1 MLDTE
6 ALHRIGIDTEEGI
19 AYCADDPEFY
29 EDMLREYLQE
39 SDGRAADL
47 RRFYALQ
54 DWSQYG
60 LCAHTVKSTSK
71 MIGAKAVSE
80 LAREMEL
87 ACRSRDAA
95 SVLTGHDRFLR
106 EYTDLAD
113 GLRTVMQTSE

>member
-39 SDGRAADL
+39 SDGRAAVL
-47 RRFYALQ
+47 RGGG
-54 DWSQYG
+54 SG
-60 LCAHTVKSTSK
+60 
-71 MIGAKAVSE
+71 IGYPAGKDQQFTDPSHAG
-80 LAREMEL
+80 
-87 ACRSRDAA
+87 SRHR
-95 SVLTGHDRFLR
+95 V
-106 EYTDLAD
+106 AD

>member
-39 SDGRAADL
+39 SEGRAADL
-47 RRFYALQ
+47 RRFYASQ

-106 EYTDLAD
+106 EYADLAD
-113 GLRTVMQTSE
+113 GLRSVMQTSG

>member
-1 MLDTE
+1 MPDTK

-19 AYCADDPEFY
+19 AYCADDAEFY

-47 RRFYALQ
+47 QRFYASQ

-60 LCAHTVKSTSK
+60 LCAHTVKSISK

-87 ACRSRDAA
+87 ACRSRDPA

-106 EYTDLAD
+106 EYADLAD
-113 GLRTVMQTSE
+113 CLRSVMQTSE

>member
-19 AYCADDPEFY
+19 AYCADDAEFY

-47 RRFYALQ
+47 QRFYASQ

-113 GLRTVMQTSE
+113 GLRSVMQTSG

>member
-1 MLDTE
+1 MPDTK

-47 RRFYALQ
+47 QRFYASQ

-87 ACRSRDAA
+87 ACSSRDAA
-95 SVLTGHDRFLR
+95 LVLAGHDRFLR

-113 GLRTVMQTSE
+113 GLRSVMQTSG

>member
-47 RRFYALQ
+47 RRFYASQ

-113 GLRTVMQTSE
+113 CLRSVMQTSG

>member
-1 MLDTE
+1 MLDTK

-19 AYCADDPEFY
+19 AYCADDAEFY

-47 RRFYALQ
+47 QRFYASQ

-113 GLRTVMQTSE
+113 GLRSVMQTSG

>member
-47 RRFYALQ
+47 QRFYASQ

-113 GLRTVMQTSE
+113 GLRSVMQTSG

>member
-47 RRFYALQ
+47 RRFYASQ

-106 EYTDLAD
+106 EYADLAD
-113 GLRTVMQTSE
+113 CLRTVMQTSG

>member
-1 MLDTE
+1 MPDTK

-19 AYCADDPEFY
+19 AYCADDAEFY

-47 RRFYALQ
+47 RRFYASQ

-95 SVLTGHDRFLR
+95 SVLAGHDRFLR

-113 GLRTVMQTSE
+113 GLRSVMQTSG

>member
-1 MLDTE
+1 MLDTK
-6 ALHRIGIDTEEGI
+6 ALHRIGINTEEGI
-19 AYCADDPEFY
+19 AYCADDAEFY

-47 RRFYALQ
+47 RRFYASQ

-87 ACRSRDAA
+87 ACRSGDSA

-113 GLRTVMQTSE
+113 GLRSVMQTSG

>member
-6 ALHRIGIDTEEGI
+6 ALHRIGINTEEGI

-47 RRFYALQ
+47 RRFYASQ
-54 DWSQYG
+54 DWSQYV

-80 LAREMEL
+80 LARDMEL
-87 ACRSRDAA
+87 ACRSRDPA

-106 EYTDLAD
+106 EYADLAD
-113 GLRTVMQTSE
+113 GLRSVMQTSG

>member
-47 RRFYALQ
+47 RRFYASQ

-113 GLRTVMQTSE
+113 GLRSVMQTSG

>member
-1 MLDTE
+1 MLDTK

-29 EDMLREYLQE
+29 EDMLRAYLQE
-39 SDGRAADL
+39 SEGRAADL

>member
-1 MLDTE
+1 MLNTE

-47 RRFYALQ
+47 RRFYASQ

-60 LCAHTVKSTSK
+60 LCAHSVKSTSK

-80 LAREMEL
+80 LAREMEF
-87 ACRSRDAA
+87 ACRSGDAA
-95 SVLTGHDRFLR
+95 SVLAGHDRFLR
-106 EYTDLAD
+106 EYTDLVD
-113 GLRTVMQTSE
+113 GLRSVMQASE

>member
-1 MLDTE
+1 MLDTK

-47 RRFYALQ
+47 RRFYASQ

>member
-47 RRFYALQ
+47 RRFYASQ

-95 SVLTGHDRFLR
+95 SVLTGHDRFLQ
-106 EYTDLAD
+106 EYADLAD
-113 GLRTVMQTSE
+113 GLRSVMQTSE

>member
-47 RRFYALQ
+47 RRFYASQ

-60 LCAHTVKSTSK
+60 LCAHTVKSF
-71 MIGAKAVSE
+71 G
-80 LAREMEL
+80 
-87 ACRSRDAA
+87 SRRA
-95 SVLTGHDRFLR
+95 
-106 EYTDLAD
+106 
-113 GLRTVMQTSE
+113 

>member
-19 AYCADDPEFY
+19 AYCADDAEFY

-47 RRFYALQ
+47 RRFYASQ

-60 LCAHTVKSTSK
+60 LCAHSVKSTSK

-80 LAREMEL
+80 LAREMEF
-87 ACRSRDAA
+87 ACRNGDAA
-95 SVLTGHDRFLR
+95 SVLAGHDRFLR
-106 EYTDLAD
+106 EYTDLVD
-113 GLRTVMQTSE
+113 GLRSVMQASE

>member
-47 RRFYALQ
+47 RRFYASQ

-80 LAREMEL
+80 LAREMEF
-87 ACRSRDAA
+87 ACRNGDAA
-95 SVLTGHDRFLR
+95 SVLAGHDRFLR

-113 GLRTVMQTSE
+113 GLRSVMQTSG

>member
-47 RRFYALQ
+47 RRFYASQ

-80 LAREMEL
+80 LARKMEL

-113 GLRTVMQTSE
+113 CLRSVMQTSG

>member
-1 MLDTE
+1 MLDTK

-87 ACRSRDAA
+87 ACRSRDPA

-106 EYTDLAD
+106 EYADLAD
-113 GLRTVMQTSE
+113 CLRTVMQTSE

>member
-39 SDGRAADL
+39 SDGRTADL
-47 RRFYALQ
+47 RRFYASQ

-87 ACRSRDAA
+87 ACRSRDPA

-113 GLRTVMQTSE
+113 GLRSVMQTSG

>member
-19 AYCADDPEFY
+19 AYCADDAEFY

-47 RRFYALQ
+47 RRFYASQ

-106 EYTDLAD
+106 EYADLAD
-113 GLRTVMQTSE
+113 GLRSVMQTSG

>member
-47 RRFYALQ
+47 RRFYASQ

-106 EYTDLAD
+106 EYADLAD
-113 GLRTVMQTSE
+113 GLRTVMQTSG

>member
-47 RRFYALQ
+47 RRFYASQ

-106 EYTDLAD
+106 EYADLAD
-113 GLRTVMQTSE
+113 GLRSVMQTSG

>member
-1 MLDTE
+1 MPDTE

-47 RRFYALQ
+47 RRFYASQ

-113 GLRTVMQTSE
+113 GLRSVMQTSG

>member
-6 ALHRIGIDTEEGI
+6 ALHRIGIDAEEGI

-47 RRFYALQ
+47 RRFYASQ

-113 GLRTVMQTSE
+113 GLRSVMQTSG

>member
-47 RRFYALQ
+47 QRFYASQ

-87 ACRSRDAA
+87 ACRSGDPA
-95 SVLTGHDRFLR
+95 SVLTGHDPFLR

>member
-1 MLDTE
+1 MLNTE

-19 AYCADDPEFY
+19 AYCADDAEFY

-47 RRFYALQ
+47 RRFYASQ

-60 LCAHTVKSTSK
+60 LCAHSVKSTSK

-80 LAREMEL
+80 LAREMEF
-87 ACRSRDAA
+87 ACRNGDAA
-95 SVLTGHDRFLR
+95 SVLGGHDRFLR
-106 EYTDLAD
+106 EYTDLVD
-113 GLRTVMQTSE
+113 GLRSVMQASE

>member
-19 AYCADDPEFY
+19 AYCADDAEFY

-71 MIGAKAVSE
+71 IIGAKAVSE

>member
-1 MLDTE
+1 MLNTE

-87 ACRSRDAA
+87 ACRSRDPA

-106 EYTDLAD
+106 EYADLAD
-113 GLRTVMQTSE
+113 GLRSVMQTSG

>member
-54 DWSQYG
+54 DWAG
-60 LCAHTVKSTSK
+60 LVSVRVMRAYRQKHLKDDRCKGSVRARARD
-71 MIGAKAVSE
+71 GACLPQWGPCFGSHRA
-80 LAREMEL
+80 
-87 ACRSRDAA
+87 
-95 SVLTGHDRFLR
+95 
-106 EYTDLAD
+106 
-113 GLRTVMQTSE
+113 

>member
-39 SDGRAADL
+39 SEGRAADL
-47 RRFYALQ
+47 RRFYASQ

-113 GLRTVMQTSE
+113 GLRSVMQTSG